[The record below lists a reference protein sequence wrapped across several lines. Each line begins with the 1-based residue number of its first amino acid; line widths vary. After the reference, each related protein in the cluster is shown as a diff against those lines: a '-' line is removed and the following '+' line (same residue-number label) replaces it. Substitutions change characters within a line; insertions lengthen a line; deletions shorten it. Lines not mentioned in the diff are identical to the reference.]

1 MAAVWWLDAIV
12 TASFLSIA
20 GMAWSQGFDPIVLGV
35 SGPVDTHP
43 FASDFIGSD

>member
-12 TASFLSIA
+12 TASVLSIA
-20 GMAWSQGFDPIVLGV
+20 GMAWSQGPIVLGV